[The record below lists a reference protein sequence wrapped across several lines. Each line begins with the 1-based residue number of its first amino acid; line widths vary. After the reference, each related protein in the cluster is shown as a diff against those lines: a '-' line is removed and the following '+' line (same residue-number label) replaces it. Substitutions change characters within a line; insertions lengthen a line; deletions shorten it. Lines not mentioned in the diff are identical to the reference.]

1 VSYDPILNARLA
13 RERHQDYLRE
23 AAQRR
28 LAARARAG
36 RLTLS
41 RRAAR
46 PLGQVLLRLGAIL
59 LRYGQAEQPAA
70 ANSYRSSVGSIEW
83 N

>member
-1 VSYDPILNARLA
+1 MLYDPTLNARIA
-13 RERHQDYLRE
+13 RERYEDYLRE

-28 LAARARAG
+28 LVTRARAG
-36 RLTLS
+36 QLTLS

-46 PLGQVLLRLGAIL
+46 PLGKLLLRLGAGL
-59 LRYGQAEQPAA
+59 LRYGQAEQPTVTRP
-70 ANSYRSSVGSIEW
+70 YHPSVGSIEL